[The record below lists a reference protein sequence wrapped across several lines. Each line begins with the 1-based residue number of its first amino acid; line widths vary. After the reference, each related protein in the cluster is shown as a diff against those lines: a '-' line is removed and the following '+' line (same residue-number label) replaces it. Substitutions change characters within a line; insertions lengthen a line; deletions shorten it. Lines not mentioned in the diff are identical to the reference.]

1 MLRKIESISKTEGI
15 MAIFLGIF
23 VTNGVI
29 FVLTYYNIVDYKF
42 IEGMSLITMCLSMII
57 FVLLM
62 LREAKQVERMK

>member
-1 MLRKIESISKTEGI
+1 MWRKIERISKIEGI

-29 FVLTYYNIVDYKF
+29 FGLTYYNIVDYKF

-62 LREAKQVERMK
+62 LREATQVERMK